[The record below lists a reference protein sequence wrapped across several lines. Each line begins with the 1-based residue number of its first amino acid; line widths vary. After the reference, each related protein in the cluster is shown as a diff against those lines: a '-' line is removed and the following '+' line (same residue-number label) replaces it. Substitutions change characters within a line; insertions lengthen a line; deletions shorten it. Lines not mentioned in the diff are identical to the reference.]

1 MILTNQVKV
10 SLQIEKRGFTYPDKR
25 YIITE
30 YPSGYSGYIEVTKN
44 VNRSGT
50 SVIISSGLES
60 TIVVHPETIP
70 MLIQELRR
78 TYNQYNKEQKNV

>member
-30 YPSGYSGYIEVTKN
+30 YPSGYSGYIEVTK
-44 VNRSGT
+44 SKT
-50 SVIISSGLES
+50 SVTISSGMES

-78 TYNQYNKEQKNV
+78 TYNQYKKEQKNV